1 MILGLVHYLEDM
13 LKRLVLWSPVQQ
25 IVLKYDTRAG
35 TLPGRHAGEAGT
47 VAPIP
52 ADTEV

>member
-13 LKRLVLWSPVQQ
+13 LQRLVLWPPVQQ
-25 IVLKYDTRAG
+25 ILKYDTGAG
-35 TLPGRHAGEAGT
+35 TLPGRHVADAGT
-47 VAPIP
+47 VAPSP

>member
-13 LKRLVLWSPVQQ
+13 LERLVLWPPVQQ
-25 IVLKYDTRAG
+25 ILKYDTEAG
-35 TLPGRHAGEAGT
+35 TIPGTHAGEAGT
-47 VAPIP
+47 VVPSP

>member
-13 LKRLVLWSPVQQ
+13 LERLVLWSPVQQ
-25 IVLKYDTRAG
+25 MLKYDTGAV
-35 TLPGRHAGEAGT
+35 TLPGRHAVEAGT
-47 VAPIP
+47 VVPSP